1 MNSSLSVLITIY
13 DKESPDHFEQCLES
27 LLVQTMPAEE
37 VVIVK
42 DGPLRYELER
52 VIEHYRSQLPI
63 VLIQLQKNQ
72 GQGVA
77 ANIGMLY
84 CSNDLVA
91 RIDSDDICIPE
102 RFARQR
108 AFMSENP
115 DIDVLGS
122 SILEFKV
129 TPKDGVNVRKL
140 PSRHEEIAFYA
151 KSRSPINNMSAMLR
165 KSAVFKAGGYKPWRG
180 FEDYY
185 LWINMLMAGSKF
197 SNFDEVHVYA
207 RCGNGMQSRRG
218 GFKYAILEAKL
229 FMQFRRLGFL
239 TNCECIKSIALRC
252 PFRLLPVSIRSFL
265 YQHWLRDQM

>member
-13 DKESPDHFEQCLES
+13 DKESPDHFEQCLEG
-27 LLVQTMPAEE
+27 LVVQTMPAEE

-42 DGPLRYELER
+42 DGPIRYELER
-52 VIEHYRSQLPI
+52 VIEYYKHQLPI

-77 ANIGMLY
+77 ANVGMLY
-84 CSNDLVA
+84 CSHELVA

-108 AFMSENP
+108 VFMCENP

-122 SILEFKV
+122 SILEFNV

-140 PSRHEEIAFYA
+140 PSHHEEIASFA

-165 KSAVFKAGGYKPWRG
+165 KPAVLKAGGYKPWRG

-185 LWINMLMAGSKF
+185 LWVKMLMAGSKF
-197 SNFDEVHVYA
+197 SNIDEVQVYA

-218 GFKYAILEAKL
+218 GLEYAVLEAKL
-229 FMQFRRLGFL
+229 FVQFRRLGFL
-239 TNCECIKSIALRC
+239 TTYECIKNIVLRC
-252 PFRLLPVSIRSFL
+252 PFRLLPVTIRSLL
-265 YQHWLRDQM
+265 YQHWLRG